1 MEVEIFSTGSNN
13 ILGGLG
19 MKNFTKLLTVLA
31 GVALCAI
38 ILAVPAKAMTAEDA
52 ANKARWEA
60 DQRAHTKEVTR
71 QLAAYNA
78 ENAANMARW
87 VADRNAHEA
96 LFAQQVANNAKET
109 ARIKKEIVTN
119 YTELSKFNPAF
130 KSMIAPAVADYE
142 KAMAAAIAAQV
153 AADALK

>member
-1 MEVEIFSTGSNN
+1 
-13 ILGGLG
+13 
-19 MKNFTKLLTVLA
+19 MKNFTKVLTALA
-31 GVALCAI
+31 GIALFAI
-38 ILAVPAKAMTAEDA
+38 ILAVPVKAMTAEDA

-60 DQRAHTKEVTR
+60 DQREHTKEVTR

-119 YTELSKFNPAF
+119 YTELSKFNPSF

-142 KAMAAAIAAQV
+142 KAMAAAIAAQM